1 MASMSFG
8 ASDGDALQ
16 DLDRLVAAVGGV
28 EIGGK
33 LDLRVALERRTGRHA
48 LVDLD
53 RHLGLLHG
61 LIEIGERQQRQ
72 RMIGLQVERELQ
84 IDQRQV
90 LAAAAGQRG
99 ADAVQRLGRAGLRR
113 IDQRRQLLAG
123 LGVAQPFLH
132 QRMPR
137 QLLVERFVNAG
148 RRRAILVARQPA
160 RIGVGHAQHRIV
172 ELVGALEPRAGILV
186 LARDLEDHA
195 GVEILED
202 RIPFRAGQ
210 LVDTGDRRLGI
221 ARAVARPARQ
231 QRRHQ
236 VGDRPADRL
245 VDVELRGR
253 IFLLLEVAHAD
264 HQPRDAVRLVHRQDA
279 IGKLDRFIDVA
290 IGQRG
295 DEGAVQ
301 QFVVL
306 RIGAQRGAIE
316 CRGGSGVALDAGVA
330 RGQIAAGRRQRISGR
345 TLLGNCA
352 ALSPVC
358 SGVWAKTAAGAAS
371 AARVIAA
378 KVQRFIRVESIT
390 FALLQDVWRDRYDRS
405 RMQTQAAASRAAT
418 MPLLALQPQG

>member
-1 MASMSFG
+1 M
-8 ASDGDALQ
+8 
-16 DLDRLVAAVGGV
+16 V
-28 EIGGK
+28 
-33 LDLRVALERRTGRHA
+33 
-48 LVDLD
+48 
-53 RHLGLLHG
+53 
-61 LIEIGERQQRQ
+61 
-72 RMIGLQVERELQ
+72 GLQIERELQ
-84 IDQRQV
+84 IDQRQI

-148 RRRAILVARQPA
+148 RRRAVLVARQPA

-172 ELVGALEPRAGILV
+172 ELVGALEPRAGFLF
-186 LARDLEDHA
+186 LARGLEDHA

-202 RIPFRAGQ
+202 RIPFGAGQ
-210 LVDTGDRRLGI
+210 LVDTGNRRLGI

-236 VGDRPADRL
+236 VGDRSADRL

-279 IGKLDRFIDVA
+279 IGELDGLVDVA

-316 CRGGSGVALDAGVA
+316 RRRRSRVALDAGVA
-330 RGQIAAGRRQRISGR
+330 RGQIAAGRRQRFQIGLTGELRGVVAGVFGRLGQNRSRRGQCGESNCGEGPTIHTSGKHHVRLAPGCMAGSLRSVSNANPSGGISGSD
-345 TLLGNCA
+345 NA
-352 ALSPVC
+352 AFGP
-358 SGVWAKTAAGAAS
+358 
-371 AARVIAA
+371 
-378 KVQRFIRVESIT
+378 
-390 FALLQDVWRDRYDRS
+390 
-405 RMQTQAAASRAAT
+405 
-418 MPLLALQPQG
+418 QPQG